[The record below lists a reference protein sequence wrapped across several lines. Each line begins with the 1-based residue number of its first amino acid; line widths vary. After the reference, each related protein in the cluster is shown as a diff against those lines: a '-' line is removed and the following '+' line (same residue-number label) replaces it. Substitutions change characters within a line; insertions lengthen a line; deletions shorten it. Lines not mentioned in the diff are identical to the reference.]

1 MKNYVLYLAI
11 SIGFL
16 TNAAFAVDATEVER
30 MVPYYQ
36 KADIDVSAYT
46 KVLIAPLGVS
56 ATFVLAPP
64 WVSSDERSTQKWALT
79 AEDKKWLK
87 NTYQK
92 AVSAEISQ
100 KYEIVDEPGEGVLIV
115 RVELISLMPFAR
127 KGEDV
132 QTQGFGIVVA
142 QAQLRDGGNGELLAI
157 YEGPQR
163 VGNQY
168 QQNTRLNSE
177 NSLNILFE
185 IWGARLRMYMENYG
199 DQSR

>member
-1 MKNYVLYLAI
+1 
-11 SIGFL
+11 
-16 TNAAFAVDATEVER
+16 
-30 MVPYYQ
+30 
-36 KADIDVSAYT
+36 
-46 KVLIAPLGVS
+46 VLIAPLGVS

-92 AVSAEISQ
+92 AISAEISQ

>member
-1 MKNYVLYLAI
+1 M
-11 SIGFL
+11 
-16 TNAAFAVDATEVER
+16 
-30 MVPYYQ
+30 
-36 KADIDVSAYT
+36 
-46 KVLIAPLGVS
+46 
-56 ATFVLAPP
+56 
-64 WVSSDERSTQKWALT
+64 
-79 AEDKKWLK
+79 
-87 NTYQK
+87 
-92 AVSAEISQ
+92 
-100 KYEIVDEPGEGVLIV
+100 
-115 RVELISLMPFAR
+115 RVELVSLMPFAR

-177 NSLNILFE
+177 NSLNTLFE
-185 IWGARLRMYMENYG
+185 IWGTRLRMYMESYG